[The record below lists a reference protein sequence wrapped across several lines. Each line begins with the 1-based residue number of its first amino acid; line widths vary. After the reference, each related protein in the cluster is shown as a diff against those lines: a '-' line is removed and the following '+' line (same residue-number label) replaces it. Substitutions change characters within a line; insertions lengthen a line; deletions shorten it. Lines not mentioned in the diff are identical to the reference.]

1 MVSMSR
7 ATESLGPMALA
18 IVSLAIIIGIGSVVL
33 SELQNISVVGSSG
46 DTAYDTITAGL
57 DDLATFSDFFVV
69 VVVVGVAA
77 VIFLLLGAL
86 RRSGGQSMA

>member
-1 MVSMSR
+1 MTQ

-18 IVSLAIIIGIGSVVL
+18 LVSLAIIIGIGSVVL

-46 DTAYDTITAGL
+46 DTAYDTIASGL
-57 DDLATFSDFFVV
+57 DALATFGDFFVV
-69 VVVVGVAA
+69 IVVVAVAA

-86 RRSGGQSMA
+86 RRSGGNTMA